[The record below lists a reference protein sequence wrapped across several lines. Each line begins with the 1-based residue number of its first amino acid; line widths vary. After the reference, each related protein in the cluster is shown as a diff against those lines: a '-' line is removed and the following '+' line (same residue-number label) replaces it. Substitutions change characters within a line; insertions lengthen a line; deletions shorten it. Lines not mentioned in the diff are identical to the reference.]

1 LSASV
6 AAGFSRSRRD
16 AGDVAGNLRRVA
28 SGVLNV
34 AGDLAHG
41 GARLL
46 EAAAIAVVT
55 LLISPT
61 VYPMSR
67 MALTAELSTELLAIW
82 ARISALHLGDD
93 HRKAAISLPSPLPSL
108 PNLPRYDVQNQ

>member
-1 LSASV
+1 MLRAV
-6 AAGFSRSRRD
+6 SR
-16 AGDVAGNLRRVA
+16 
-28 SGVLNV
+28 
-34 AGDLAHG
+34 G
-41 GARLL
+41 GALLLDRCRDRL
-46 EAAAIAVVT
+46 VT

-108 PNLPRYDVQNQ
+108 PDLPRYDVQNQ